1 MVKKLTY
8 NVKETAEALGISSSL
23 LYREIENGKCQLPY
37 HKVGNRILFSIQE
50 LEAYFSGC
58 KK

>member
-1 MVKKLTY
+1 MIKKLTC

-23 LYREIENGKCQLPY
+23 LYREIKSGKCKLPY

-50 LEAYFSGC
+50 LEAYFSDC